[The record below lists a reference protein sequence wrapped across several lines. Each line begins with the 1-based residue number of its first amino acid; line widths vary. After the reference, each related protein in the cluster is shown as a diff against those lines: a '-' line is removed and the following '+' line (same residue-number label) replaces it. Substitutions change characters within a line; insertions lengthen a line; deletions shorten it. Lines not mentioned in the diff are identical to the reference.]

1 MSHQSERGELEQS
14 VAGLEAEAHRAYL
27 ASCNAG
33 EYSERIDAE
42 LADARRELRHHIA
55 AGDQS

>member
-1 MSHQSERGELEQS
+1 MSHQSEQEELES
-14 VAGLEAEAHRAYL
+14 VVALLEVEAQRAYEARVRAL
-27 ASCNAG
+27 EHFNRVDMG
-33 EYSERIDAE
+33 